1 LEVAV
6 NESVERASIL
16 VVEDSPAYQ
25 ELYREVLEMD
35 YDLQI
40 VGSGEEARACLLE
53 RRYDVLLV
61 DMRLKAEERGNT
73 DGLDVAEFAHDL
85 DPSVAIVLK
94 SGYPTET
101 SEIVHR
107 LERIR
112 AQVLAK
118 STRNQ
123 VRELLDTVSQVVSKQ
138 REN

>member
-1 LEVAV
+1 M
-6 NESVERASIL
+6 NESLERASML

-25 ELYREVLEMD
+25 ELYREVFEMD
-35 YDLQI
+35 YDLRI
-40 VGSGEEARACLLE
+40 VGSGAEARACLLE

-73 DGLDVAEFAHDL
+73 DGLDVAELAYDL

-101 SEIVHR
+101 SEIVQR

-118 STRNQ
+118 STPNQ
-123 VRELLDTVSQVVSKQ
+123 VEELLDAVSRVVSKR
-138 REN
+138 RED